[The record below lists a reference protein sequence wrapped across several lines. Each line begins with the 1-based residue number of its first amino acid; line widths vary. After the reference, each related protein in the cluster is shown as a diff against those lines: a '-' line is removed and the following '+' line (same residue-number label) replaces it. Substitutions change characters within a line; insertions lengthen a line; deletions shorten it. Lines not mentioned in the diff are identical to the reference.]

1 MSMSARRAYFGEV
14 DPVRCQKMRR
24 NKKESCF
31 HASGTGSTPSDR
43 EAGFTLL
50 EFLVA
55 FALLTLFLGAA
66 LAGVAVAV
74 RGDRQANFLTQATM
88 LAQTKLAS
96 AGVEYP
102 LGSGRTGGELS
113 NGYVW
118 QADMRRYGPVRS
130 RGSPAEGYWV
140 EVTVADPRSN
150 GSRAVSLAT
159 VVLVPGAA
167 P

>member
-1 MSMSARRAYFGEV
+1 
-14 DPVRCQKMRR
+14 MRR
-24 NKKESCF
+24 NEQENCL
-31 HASGTGSTPSDR
+31 HAGGTGSRPSDR

-66 LAGVAVAV
+66 LAGLSVAV

-102 LGSGRTGGELS
+102 IGPGRIGGEFP

-118 QADMRRYGPVRS
+118 QADMRRYGPAPR
-130 RGSPAEGYWV
+130 RNSPAEGYWV

>member
-1 MSMSARRAYFGEV
+1 
-14 DPVRCQKMRR
+14 MRH
-24 NKKESCF
+24 KESCLGT
-31 HASGTGSTPSDR
+31 SGTCSSPSDR

-66 LAGVAVAV
+66 LAGVAVAI

-88 LAQTKLAS
+88 LARTKRPS

-102 LGSGRTGGELS
+102 LGPGRTGGEFA

-118 QADMRRYGPVRS
+118 QADMRR
-130 RGSPAEGYWV
+130 
-140 EVTVADPRSN
+140 
-150 GSRAVSLAT
+150 
-159 VVLVPGAA
+159 
-167 P
+167 